1 MATQTYSGISSEQ
14 KVFYERA
21 LMKRLVP
28 NLVYTKYGQRR
39 SAPKNE
45 GDTVNFRR
53 FNALEAATT
62 ALTEG
67 VTPSG
72 SDLSVTALT
81 ATVKQYGDFVEI
93 SDKLDMVGIDPVLSE
108 SAGVLGEQAA
118 LTIDTVVRDEVTSG
132 TSVLYAGG
140 KANRDALT
148 AADVVTSADIRK
160 AVRMLKRNNAKPMDG
175 GFYIGIIHPD
185 VAYDMMSD
193 SMWQD
198 ISKYS
203 GGTQIMKGE
212 IGKIHGVRFIESTN
226 NKQVENTGK
235 VTVHLSMIIGQDA
248 YGVVDVAGK
257 SKPEMIVKAAGS
269 SGTADPLNQRA
280 TSGWKAMFTAKRLQE
295 LAMVRLESAAT
306 V

>member
-235 VTVHLSMIIGQDA
+235 VTVHLSMIIGQVA

-269 SGTADPLNQRA
+269 SGTADP
-280 TSGWKAMFTAKRLQE
+280 
-295 LAMVRLESAAT
+295 
-306 V
+306 

>member
-1 MATQTYSGISSEQ
+1 MSTQTYSSLNGEQ
-14 KVFYERA
+14 KSFYEKA
-21 LMKRLVP
+21 LMRRMVP
-28 NLVYTKYGQRR
+28 NLVYAKYGQHR

-45 GDTVNFRR
+45 GDTMNFRR
-53 FNALEAATT
+53 FGSLAAATT

-72 SDLSVTALT
+72 SDLAVTSVT

-93 SDKLDMVGIDPVLSE
+93 SDKLDMVGVDPVLAE

-118 LTIDTVVRDEVTSG
+118 LTIDTIVRDEVTSG
-132 TSVLYAGG
+132 TSVVYAGG
-140 KANRDALT
+140 RANRDALT
-148 AADVVTSADIRK
+148 AADVVTSNDIRK
-160 AVRMLKRNNAKPMDG
+160 AVRTLKRNNAKPMEG

-185 VAYDMMSD
+185 VAYDVMND

-212 IGKIHGVRFIESTN
+212 IGKIHGVRFLESTN
-226 NKQVENTGK
+226 NKTVENSGG
-235 VTVHLSMIIGQDA
+235 VGVHLSMIIGQDA
-248 YGVVDVAGK
+248 YGVVDVAGR
-257 SKPEMIVKAAGS
+257 SKPEMIVKSAGS

-280 TSGWKAMFTAKRLQE
+280 TSGWKALFTAKRLQE

-306 V
+306 A

>member
-1 MATQTYSGISSEQ
+1 MATQTYSGIGGEQ

-21 LMKRLVP
+21 LMRRLVP

-45 GDTVNFRR
+45 GDTVSFRR
-53 FNALEAATT
+53 FNALAPATD

-72 SDLSVTALT
+72 SDLTVSSLT

-118 LTIDTVVRDEVTSG
+118 LTIDTIVRDEVTSG
-132 TSVLYAGG
+132 TSVIYAGG

-148 AADVVTSADIRK
+148 AADVITSADIRK
-160 AVRMLKRNNAKPMDG
+160 AVRTLKRNNAKPMEG

-185 VAYDMMSD
+185 VAYDIMSD

-212 IGKIHGVRFIESTN
+212 IGKLHGVRFIESTN
-226 NKQVENTGK
+226 NRQAENTGK
-235 VTVHLSMIIGQDA
+235 VPVHLSMIIGQDA
-248 YGVVDVAGK
+248 YGVVDVAGR
-257 SKPEMIVKAAGS
+257 SKPEMIVKGAGS

-295 LAMVRLESAAT
+295 LAMVRIESAAT